1 MSKCHSLAS
10 QPVPSWRRL
19 HVRPRYLVKPKGC
32 NPEDTLDVAL
42 LHQLAAACHADIQ
55 IGDLLAQSIAV
66 NPQQIGAFGLIAGGG
81 V

>member
-1 MSKCHSLAS
+1 MPKCHCLAS
-10 QPVPSWRRL
+10 KPVLIWRGLRIGPP
-19 HVRPRYLVKPKGC
+19 HLVGLGRC
-32 NPEDTLDVAL
+32 DPEDTPDVAL

-66 NPQQIGAFGLIAGGG
+66 NPQQIGTFGLIAGGS